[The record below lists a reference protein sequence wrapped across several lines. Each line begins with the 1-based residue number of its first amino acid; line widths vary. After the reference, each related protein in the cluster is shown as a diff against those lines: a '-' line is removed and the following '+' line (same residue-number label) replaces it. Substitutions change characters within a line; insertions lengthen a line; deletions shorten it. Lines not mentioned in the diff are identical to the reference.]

1 MPTITLAGLS
11 VAQKRALALADNK
24 LALNAGWDSEL
35 LRLEL
40 GDLAADKFDLSMI
53 GFSPDELAALFV
65 DKTVGLTDPDDV
77 PDAPEPVTSLGDVWV
92 LGRHR
97 LVCGDSTDADVVA
110 MALNGVKPHLMV
122 TDPPYW
128 VDYDPDWRNRAAR
141 ISTGKGNRAIGVV
154 RSVSS

>member
-97 LVCGDSTDADVVA
+97 LVCGDLPT
-110 MALNGVKPHLMV
+110 LMLSL
-122 TDPPYW
+122 
-128 VDYDPDWRNRAAR
+128 WR
-141 ISTGKGNRAIGVV
+141 
-154 RSVSS
+154 